1 MTAAQEARVGVAA
14 SRHDRNGVIS
24 GLIGLAPLS
33 PAEVRLI
40 EDLCSAARSHSARA
54 ELLAVGSVQAPQMLV
69 SGWACYH
76 RLLGDGRRQIVS
88 FVLPGDIIGSILNS
102 GLPAT
107 CAVIAL
113 TPVATIDARPLAGI
127 ADERSAPSGLSHLV
141 RVMASRDEQGLR
153 DQVVR
158 LGRQTAYE
166 RMVHLL
172 LDFHDRLS
180 AVGLSERHSFSLPL
194 TQETLADALGLSVVH
209 VNRTLQQIRRDGLL
223 ELRGGNVT
231 LLQPERMA
239 VVADWRPPAR
249 MTRI

>member
-1 MTAAQEARVGVAA
+1 MMAQEARLNVAA
-14 SRHDRNGVIS
+14 LRHERNG
-24 GLIGLAPLS
+24 LINRLSSLAPLS
-33 PAEVRLI
+33 PTELRLI
-40 EDLCSAARSHSARA
+40 EELCNTARSYPARS
-54 ELLAVGSVQAPQMLV
+54 ELLSAGSVQAPQLLL

-88 FVLPGDIIGSILNS
+88 FILPGDAIGSMLNS

-107 CAVIAL
+107 CTVIAL
-113 TPVATIDARPLAGI
+113 TSVATIDAKSLA
-127 ADERSAPSGLSHLV
+127 AAAEDRQVPSGLSHLV
-141 RVMASRDEQGLR
+141 RVMAARDEQGLR
-153 DQVVR
+153 DHVVR

-180 AVGLSERHSFSLPL
+180 AAGRSDHDSFSLPL

-223 ELRGGNVT
+223 ELRSGSVT
-231 LLQPERMA
+231 LLQPDRMA
-239 VVADWRPPAR
+239 VVADWRSPSR
-249 MTRI
+249 TGRV

>member
-1 MTAAQEARVGVAA
+1 MMAQETRSNAA
-14 SRHDRNGVIS
+14 ALRHERH
-24 GLIGLAPLS
+24 GLVHRLSGLAPLS
-33 PAEVRLI
+33 PTELRVI
-40 EDLCSAARSHSARA
+40 EDLCSSARSFPARS
-54 ELLAVGSVQAPQMLV
+54 ELLSTGAIQSPQLLL

-88 FVLPGDIIGSILNS
+88 FILPGDAIGSMLNS

-107 CAVIAL
+107 CTVVAL
-113 TPVATIDARPLAGI
+113 TSVATIDARSLVA
-127 ADERSAPSGLSHLV
+127 AAEDRQAPSGLSHLV
-141 RVMASRDEQGLR
+141 RIMTARDEQGLR
-153 DQVVR
+153 DHVVR

-172 LDFHDRLS
+172 LDFHDRLG
-180 AVGLSERHSFSLPL
+180 AAGLSEHSCFSLPL

-223 ELRGGNVT
+223 ELRGGSVT

-239 VVADWRPPAR
+239 VIADWRSPSHVGR
-249 MTRI
+249 L

>member
-1 MTAAQEARVGVAA
+1 MMAQEARLNVAA
-14 SRHDRNGVIS
+14 LRHERNGLVNRLS
-24 GLIGLAPLS
+24 GLAPLS
-33 PAEVRLI
+33 PMELRVI
-40 EDLCSAARSHSARA
+40 EDLCTTARSYPARS
-54 ELLAVGSVQAPQMLV
+54 ELLSVGSVQAPQLLL

-88 FVLPGDIIGSILNS
+88 FILPGDGIGSMLNS

-113 TPVATIDARPLAGI
+113 TSVATVDARSLA
-127 ADERSAPSGLSHLV
+127 AAAEERQVPSGLAHLV
-141 RVMASRDEQGLR
+141 RVMTARDEQGLR
-153 DQVVR
+153 DHVVR

-180 AVGLSERHSFSLPL
+180 AAGLSDHESFNLPL

-223 ELRGGNVT
+223 ELRGGSVT

-239 VVADWRPPAR
+239 VIADWRSPSR
-249 MTRI
+249 VSRL